1 MTLGTTTLSC
11 EAVFHSKR
19 EDPVFPAGKGWW
31 CLTKTLVRIL
41 FHCHTPEKKKY
52 CSVYPHRS
60 RMPLLSASHGPFFVY
75 SSSKAQ
81 EIASQVGLKHFGQGT
96 EPCSCTVL
104 QRHWLSSG
112 IPFCWSSS
120 SSVRK
125 LVFQLCPSEPCED
138 LMRAR
143 IRFRFFDF
151 SPIQD
156 CPCLLQSLH
165 IFLYWHS
172 STTHLTH

>member
-1 MTLGTTTLSC
+1 
-11 EAVFHSKR
+11 
-19 EDPVFPAGKGWW
+19 
-31 CLTKTLVRIL
+31 
-41 FHCHTPEKKKY
+41 
-52 CSVYPHRS
+52 
-60 RMPLLSASHGPFFVY
+60 MPLLSASHGPFFVY

-81 EIASQVGLKHFGQGT
+81 EIVSQVGLKHFGQGT

-143 IRFRFFDF
+143 IRFRFF
-151 SPIQD
+151 
-156 CPCLLQSLH
+156 L
-165 IFLYWHS
+165 IFPPFRTAHAYSKASTFS
-172 STTHLTH
+172 STDILAQRILPIKTAESKTDEELWNKPGIRVSHRETTTP